1 MNLLK
6 LNRRSGLLTL
16 ASVFLLLIAG
26 GVVRSTGSGMGC
38 PDWPKCYG
46 ALFPPTCE
54 CELPA
59 NYQAIYLEKRLKKVD
74 KFAQLLSRLGLQ
86 KQAQTLLN
94 DESLKIPE
102 KFNPQR
108 AWTEYINRLIG
119 VLSGLFALVYVVT
132 LVLTRKHNSNSQF
145 WFGVSAFVLMLFNA
159 WLGSIVVATNLFP
172 IIISIH
178 YLATYFVI
186 GFIMLQLFRPQ
197 VEQSSAVLL
206 KYHWFYLFF
215 VLISL
220 VQVIYGAALRQV
232 TDEAILKQTLYQ
244 MDAVNFSAMG
254 STFKAHW
261 VFAVSLILF
270 SVVPLYTLREK
281 VDKKWYR
288 LSVILP
294 LVLLVQYIS
303 GVSNLRFKFPLLPQ
317 VSHIFFA
324 GLIFGISLYICI
336 AVYNGKKSV
345 KNRE

>member
-1 MNLLK
+1 
-6 LNRRSGLLTL
+6 
-16 ASVFLLLIAG
+16 
-26 GVVRSTGSGMGC
+26 
-38 PDWPKCYG
+38 
-46 ALFPPTCE
+46 
-54 CELPA
+54 
-59 NYQAIYLEKRLKKVD
+59 
-74 KFAQLLSRLGLQ
+74 
-86 KQAQTLLN
+86 
-94 DESLKIPE
+94 
-102 KFNPQR
+102 
-108 AWTEYINRLIG
+108 
-119 VLSGLFALVYVVT
+119 
-132 LVLTRKHNSNSQF
+132 
-145 WFGVSAFVLMLFNA
+145 MLFNA

-206 KYHWFYLFF
+206 KYNWFYFFF

-232 TDEAILKQTLYQ
+232 TDKAILNQTLYQ
-244 MDAVNFSAMG
+244 SNEVNFSAMG
-254 STFKAHW
+254 ATFKAHW
-261 VFAVSLILF
+261 VFAVVLVLL
-270 SVVPLYTLREK
+270 SVVPLYTLRNK
-281 VDKKWYR
+281 VNIKWYR
-288 LSVILP
+288 LSVLLP

>member
-1 MNLLK
+1 MNLLQ

-46 ALFPPTCE
+46 AYFPPTCE

-59 NYQAIYLEKRLKKVD
+59 NYQSIYLEKRLKKVD
-74 KFAQLLSRLGLQ
+74 KFAHFLSNIGLQ
-86 KQAQTLLN
+86 KQAQVLLDN
-94 DESLKIPE
+94 EALKVPE
-102 KFNPQR
+102 KFNPKR

-119 VLSGLFALVYVVT
+119 VLSGLFSLVYVLS
-132 LVLTRKHNSNSQF
+132 LVLTRKHHSARQF
-145 WFGVSAFVLMLFNA
+145 WFGITAFILMMFNA

-197 VEQSSAVLL
+197 VEQSSAILL
-206 KYHWFYLFF
+206 KYQWFYLFF
-215 VLISL
+215 VLMSL
-220 VQVIYGAALRQV
+220 VQVVYGAALRQV
-232 TDEAILKQTLYQ
+232 TDAAIIKQTLYQ
-244 MDAVNFSAMG
+244 VNEVNFSAMG
-254 STFKAHW
+254 ATFKAHW
-261 VFAVSLILF
+261 VFAITLILF
-270 SVVPLYTLREK
+270 SVVPLYSLRQK
-281 VDKKWYR
+281 VEKKWYR
-288 LSVILP
+288 LSVLLP

-303 GVSNLRFKFPLLPQ
+303 GVSNLRFRFPLLPQ

>member
-1 MNLLK
+1 MDLLK

-46 ALFPPTCE
+46 AYFPPTCE

-59 NYQAIYLEKRLKKVD
+59 NYQSIYLEKRLKKVD
-74 KFAQLLSRLGLQ
+74 KFAHFLSGIGLQ
-86 KQAQTLLN
+86 KQAQVLLDN
-94 DESLKIPE
+94 EALKVPE

-119 VLSGLFALVYVVT
+119 VLSGLFSLVYV
-132 LVLTRKHNSNSQF
+132 LSLILTRKHHSSRQF
-145 WFGVSAFVLMLFNA
+145 WLGVTAFVLMMFNA

-186 GFIMLQLFRPQ
+186 GFIMLQLFKPQ
-197 VEQSSAVLL
+197 VEQSSVVLL
-206 KYHWFYLFF
+206 KYQWFYLFF
-215 VLISL
+215 VLMSL
-220 VQVIYGAALRQV
+220 VQVVYGAALRQV
-232 TDEAILKQTLYQ
+232 TDAAIVKQTLYHVNE
-244 MDAVNFSAMG
+244 VNFSAMG
-254 STFKAHW
+254 TTFKAHW
-261 VFAVSLILF
+261 VFAVALILL
-270 SVVPLYTLREK
+270 SVIPLYSLREK

-288 LSVILP
+288 LSVLLP

-303 GVSNLRFKFPLLPQ
+303 GVWNLRFKFPLLPQ